1 MGTAKRARLVCPGDR
16 APEFTLPLLDGG
28 EASLQQLLTR
38 GPVLLAFF
46 KISCPVCQF
55 TMPYVERLFKAYGKQ
70 GVSVVGVSQDD
81 ASGTAQFA
89 KEYGLSMPIVLEDI
103 SRYRVSNDYGLTNV
117 PTLFYVD
124 SAGEI
129 EASSVGWSRA
139 DLEQISREM
148 AAQSGATQV
157 PLVHAGESVPDY
169 KAG

>member
-1 MGTAKRARLVCPGDR
+1 MPALVAGKTAPK
-16 APEFTLPLLDGG
+16 FSLPLLKGRRF
-28 EASLQQLLTR
+28 SLDDALQR

-70 GVSVVGVSQDD
+70 GVSVIGVSQDD

-129 EASSVGWSRA
+129 EVSSVGWSRA
-139 DLEQISREM
+139 DLEQMSREM
-148 AAQSGATQV
+148 AAQSGATQL

>member
-1 MGTAKRARLVCPGDR
+1 MPALVAGKTAPK
-16 APEFTLPLLDGG
+16 FSLPLLKGG
-28 EASLQQLLTR
+28 KFSLEEALQR

-55 TMPYVERLFKAYGKQ
+55 TMPYVERLFQAYGKQ
-70 GVSVVGVSQDD
+70 GVTVIGVSQDD
-81 ASGTAQFA
+81 AAASAQFA
-89 KEYGLSMPIVLEDI
+89 KAYGLSMPIALEDI

-129 EASSVGWSRA
+129 EISCVGWARV

-148 AAQSGATQV
+148 ALHTGATQV
-157 PLVHAGESVPDY
+157 PLIHGGESVPDF